1 MGEVL
6 PHWEVMNNT
15 KDTSS
20 RSQNSPS
27 LIHMR
32 AGQRHRDPLDY
43 NHPYDSMRR
52 YAELLALRH
61 DCLRTRHSYYRA
73 MRLLHEHFRRDPA
86 TLGEDQFRD
95 YILYVKTRKAWKPKT
110 IRQTV
115 ACARLFFVEMLGFSE
130 WKVFSQIRTRDH
142 DELPAVLTRS
152 QVTRLLGSIRLRRY
166 RTPVKL
172 IYCAGLRLSECLSL
186 TVHDIQGDEGK
197 LLVRGGKGA
206 KDRMVPLG
214 AEMIE
219 DLRRYWKFHRHPV
232 LLFPN
237 AGRGPCSPDKLAA
250 RMRRATAPM
259 PVGSLQRLV
268 VVARKELGIPAA
280 TVHTLRHSFATHLIE
295 AGASLHTV
303 QSLLGHKQINTTMIY
318 LHVTHR
324 SDQNSRALIEE
335 LTQGLPR

>member
-115 ACARLFFVEMLGFSE
+115 ACARLFFCRDVGVLGVEGVLPNPHPRSRRTSRGAYAQPGHTAAWFDS
-130 WKVFSQIRTRDH
+130 STALPHAGQID
-142 DELPAVLTRS
+142 
-152 QVTRLLGSIRLRRY
+152 LL
-166 RTPVKL
+166 
-172 IYCAGLRLSECLSL
+172 
-186 TVHDIQGDEGK
+186 
-197 LLVRGGKGA
+197 
-206 KDRMVPLG
+206 
-214 AEMIE
+214 
-219 DLRRYWKFHRHPV
+219 
-232 LLFPN
+232 
-237 AGRGPCSPDKLAA
+237 
-250 RMRRATAPM
+250 RRATAFGM
-259 PVGSLQRLV
+259 PV
-268 VVARKELGIPAA
+268 A
-280 TVHTLRHSFATHLIE
+280 H
-295 AGASLHTV
+295 GA
-303 QSLLGHKQINTTMIY
+303 
-318 LHVTHR
+318 
-324 SDQNSRALIEE
+324 
-335 LTQGLPR
+335 